1 VLCAS
6 LVLLAQGNVWV
17 VQVGSVSAVSIAS
30 VSVIYVMSQYRF
42 RSSGYADLSS
52 LVLGVLFA
60 NAFLQCYEI
69 VYSLTWDLS
78 GVVKVLGGFT
88 YDPPSSFTGTD
99 LRMLLLWLVMA
110 SPILLVRQHLRFSAL
125 SAVLL
130 SLTGVVWLVW
140 VLYGFPQYYLTGY
153 FFPQVLKTAD
163 SYGLSL
169 WLNFGSKALM
179 AAFFVSILEPLNA
192 LRRLLERGT
201 RSRHRRGDPHSVD
214 GLAAAASTQTPSP
227 APIPEQGRLR
237 GAREGRR
244 RMNRGASR
252 AAVPPCHRTATIRDG
267 GG

>member
-1 VLCAS
+1 MTHRTERSMMMRAVILASYVAALIVFCAS
-6 LVLLAQGNVWV
+6 LILIARGQIWV
-17 VQVGSVSAVSIAS
+17 VQVGSVSAVSIGS
-30 VSVIYVMSQYRF
+30 VSAIYVVSQYRF
-42 RSSGYADLSS
+42 RSVGYADLSS

-78 GVVKVLGGFT
+78 GVVKAVGGFA

-110 SPILLVRQHLRFSAL
+110 SPLLLVRQHLRFSAL

-163 SYGLSL
+163 PYGLSL

-179 AAFFVSILEPLNA
+179 AAFFVSVLEPSNA
-192 LRRLLERGT
+192 LRRLLGT
-201 RSRHRRGDPHSVD
+201 RRDLDSADGPGRSGPNDVD
-214 GLAAAASTQTPSP
+214 
-227 APIPEQGRLR
+227 
-237 GAREGRR
+237 
-244 RMNRGASR
+244 
-252 AAVPPCHRTATIRDG
+252 RTD
-267 GG
+267 